1 MALLTRSDLDRR
13 ITFQRRAPAAGFI
26 KTAQGT
32 WVPVATVWAQVRD
45 LLPSRSEKL
54 ADGIILARRPARI
67 RIRFRSDITSDMQ
80 ILYAGR
86 TLQIM
91 GPPVELGRR
100 EGLEMMAQDF
110 STEGSAS

>member
-1 MALLTRSDLDRR
+1 MAVLRLGDLDRR
-13 ITFQRRAPAAGFI
+13 ITFQRRAPAAGFT

-32 WVPVATVWAQVRD
+32 WATVATVWAQVREM
-45 LLPSRSEKL
+45 LPSRGERL
-54 ADGIILARRPARI
+54 ADNLVLANRPARI
-67 RIRFRSDITSDMQ
+67 RMRYRTDITADMQ